1 MGTNKSIYTILE
13 DLPDN
18 NTKAIIPENVRQI
31 ANSIYTP
38 QMILAANQSVIRGP
52 QNGGNRRD

>member
-18 NTKAIIPENVRQI
+18 NNKAIIPENVRQI

-38 QMILAANQSVIRGP
+38 QMILAANQTVATCL
-52 QNGGNRRD
+52 